1 MDLAIPLGHL
11 PFLPSSLWTAA
22 GGQEEGVVLFK
33 SVSEFFGA
41 VINREEGP

>member
-1 MDLAIPLGHL
+1 MDLAIHLCHL
-11 PFLPSSLWTAA
+11 PSPPSSLWTAA